1 MNLLQFNLLQF
12 NLLQLLVL
20 RRLGAFLLSVLLPII
35 TIAPLQAKTVDRSQN
50 SSCRGN
56 LNNDLEAPEATLE
69 YQQFSTTRKMS
80 PPVVFSPVPLPGISS
95 PVTSGGNQAF
105 QSSERKANL
114 VPIPGRV
121 RFNPSLLPEKTRWE
135 QRLADQTNPDDRRD
149 PIHQPG
155 NTESYSAID
164 EAPFQSPSKTPLSTF
179 SIDVDTASYSNVR
192 RMITNGQIPPKDSIR
207 IEELLNYFSYD
218 YPQPQINAPFSVN
231 TDIIQAPWNPQ
242 HKLVRIGL
250 KGKQLQEVPPS
261 NLVFLIDV
269 SGSMNS
275 PNRLPLVQRS
285 LCLLTQ
291 QLTNND
297 RVTLVVYAGNAG
309 MVLPPT
315 SGDRKADIFDAIDR
329 LRAGGSTAGGAGIE
343 LAYKEAQKSFIKG
356 GNNRVILAT
365 DGDFNVGAS
374 SDAEMIR
381 LIESH
386 RDKGIFLTVLG
397 FGMNNYKDSKL
408 EQLADRGNGNYAY
421 IDTYNE
427 AKKVLSTDLRGT
439 LFTIAKDVKIQV
451 EFNPKNVQAY
461 RLIGYENRA
470 LKDQDFN
477 DDRKDAGEIGAGH
490 SVTALYEII
499 PPGITPN
506 VKLPTVDDLKYQT
519 PKAATTFS
527 NSNELMQV
535 KLRYKQP
542 TGDTSA
548 LISQT
553 IANQMTP
560 IDRASMDTQF
570 ASAVAMFGLL
580 LRDSEYKGTV
590 SIQEVLKLAKQS
602 KGADSEGYR
611 QEFIQLV
618 ERYNTIP
625 VVNTRRNQ

>member
-1 MNLLQFNLLQF
+1 MPPAVIF
-12 NLLQLLVL
+12 
-20 RRLGAFLLSVLLPII
+20 ALPLAEI
-35 TIAPLQAKTVDRSQN
+35 
-50 SSCRGN
+50 
-56 LNNDLEAPEATLE
+56 
-69 YQQFSTTRKMS
+69 S
-80 PPVVFSPVPLPGISS
+80 PPFA
-95 PVTSGGNQAF
+95 SGGSQAF
-105 QSSERKANL
+105 KSSERKANP
-114 VPIPGRV
+114 VPMAGRV
-121 RFNPSLLPEKTRWE
+121 RLNPSLLPEKTRWE
-135 QRLADQTNPDDRRD
+135 QRLVPPINPNDRRD
-149 PIHQPG
+149 PIRQPS

-231 TDIIQAPWNPQ
+231 TDVIQAPWNPQ
-242 HKLVRIGL
+242 HKLVKIGL

-315 SGDRKADIFDAIDR
+315 SGDRKAEIFDAIDR

-386 RDKGIFLTVLG
+386 RDKGIFLTILG

-451 EFNPKNVQAY
+451 EFNPNNVQAY

-477 DDRKDAGEIGAGH
+477 NDRKDAGEIGAGH

-506 VKLPTVDDLKYQT
+506 VKLPTVDDLKYQI
-519 PKAATTFS
+519 PKVSARLS
-527 NSNELMQV
+527 NPYELMQV

-542 TGDTSA
+542 MSDTSE

-553 IANQMTP
+553 VSDQFRMTSFSRP
-560 IDRASMDTQF
+560 TIDTQF
-570 ASAVAMFGLL
+570 ASAVTMFGML
-580 LRDSEYKGTV
+580 LRDSEFKGNTSIQQILELAKASKGTD
-590 SIQEVLKLAKQS
+590 K
-602 KGADSEGYR
+602 EGYR

-618 ERYNTIP
+618 ERYNTLIP
-625 VVNTRRNQ
+625 TNADRPR

>member
-1 MNLLQFNLLQF
+1 MPPAVIF
-12 NLLQLLVL
+12 
-20 RRLGAFLLSVLLPII
+20 ALPLAEI
-35 TIAPLQAKTVDRSQN
+35 
-50 SSCRGN
+50 
-56 LNNDLEAPEATLE
+56 
-69 YQQFSTTRKMS
+69 S
-80 PPVVFSPVPLPGISS
+80 PPFA
-95 PVTSGGNQAF
+95 SGGSQAF
-105 QSSERKANL
+105 KSSERKANP
-114 VPIPGRV
+114 VPMAGRV
-121 RFNPSLLPEKTRWE
+121 RLNPSLLPEKTRWE
-135 QRLADQTNPDDRRD
+135 QRLVPPINPNDRRD
-149 PIHQPG
+149 PIRQPS

-231 TDIIQAPWNPQ
+231 TDVIQAPWNPQ
-242 HKLVRIGL
+242 HKLVKIGL

-315 SGDRKADIFDAIDR
+315 SGDRKAEIFDAIDR

-386 RDKGIFLTVLG
+386 RDKGIFLTILG

-451 EFNPKNVQAY
+451 EFNPNNVQAY

-506 VKLPTVDDLKYQT
+506 VKLPTVDDLKYQI
-519 PKAATTFS
+519 PKVSEKLS
-527 NSNELMQV
+527 NPYELMQV

-542 TGDTSA
+542 MSDTSE

-553 IANQMTP
+553 VSDQFRMTSFSRP
-560 IDRASMDTQF
+560 TIDTQF
-570 ASAVAMFGLL
+570 ASAVAMFGML
-580 LRDSEYKGTV
+580 LRDSEFKGNTSIQQILELAKASKGTD
-590 SIQEVLKLAKQS
+590 K
-602 KGADSEGYR
+602 EGYR

-618 ERYNTIP
+618 ERYNTLIP
-625 VVNTRRNQ
+625 TNADRPR

>member
-1 MNLLQFNLLQF
+1 MTLLQFNGLKF
-12 NLLQLLVL
+12 NFVQLLIL

-50 SSCRGN
+50 SICRGN
-56 LNNDLEAPEATLE
+56 LNNNLEAPETTLE
-69 YQQFSTTRKMS
+69 NQQFSTTTKMS
-80 PPVVFSPVPLPGISS
+80 AHVVFSPVPLAGISS
-95 PVTSGGNQAF
+95 PVTSVGSQPFKSVN
-105 QSSERKANL
+105 
-114 VPIPGRV
+114 PIPMAGRV
-121 RFNPSLLPEKTRWE
+121 RLNPSLLPEKTRWE
-135 QRLADQTNPDDRRD
+135 QRLASQPNPNDRLA
-149 PIHQPG
+149 PIRQPG

-179 SIDVDTASYSNVR
+179 SIDVDTASYSNAR
-192 RMITNGQIPPKDSIR
+192 RMITNGQIPHKDSIR
-207 IEELLNYFSYD
+207 IEELLNYFSYG
-218 YPQPQINAPFSVN
+218 YPQPENNAPFSVN
-231 TDIIQAPWNPQ
+231 TDVTQAPWNLQ

-315 SGDRKADIFDAIDR
+315 SGDRKAEIFDAIDR

-408 EQLADRGNGNYAY
+408 EQLANRGNGNYAY

-427 AKKVLSTDLRGT
+427 AKKVLGTDLRGT

-451 EFNPKNVQAY
+451 EFNPNNVQAY

-506 VKLPTVDDLKYQT
+506 VKLSTVDDLKYQT

-560 IDRASMDTQF
+560 IDRASMDTKF

-625 VVNTRRNQ
+625 VVNTRRDR

>member
-1 MNLLQFNLLQF
+1 MPPAVIF
-12 NLLQLLVL
+12 
-20 RRLGAFLLSVLLPII
+20 ALPLAEI
-35 TIAPLQAKTVDRSQN
+35 
-50 SSCRGN
+50 
-56 LNNDLEAPEATLE
+56 
-69 YQQFSTTRKMS
+69 S
-80 PPVVFSPVPLPGISS
+80 PPFA
-95 PVTSGGNQAF
+95 SGGSQAF
-105 QSSERKANL
+105 KSSERKANP
-114 VPIPGRV
+114 VPMAGRV
-121 RFNPSLLPEKTRWE
+121 RLNPSLLPEKTRWE
-135 QRLADQTNPDDRRD
+135 QRLVPPINPNDRRD
-149 PIHQPG
+149 PIRQPS

-231 TDIIQAPWNPQ
+231 TDVIQAPWNPQ
-242 HKLVRIGL
+242 HKLVKIGL

-315 SGDRKADIFDAIDR
+315 SGDRKAEIFDAIDR

-386 RDKGIFLTVLG
+386 RDKGIFLTILG

-451 EFNPKNVQAY
+451 EFNPNNVQAY

-477 DDRKDAGEIGAGH
+477 NDRKDAGEIGAGH

-499 PPGITPN
+499 PSGITSN
-506 VKLPTVDDLKYQT
+506 VKLPTVDDLKYQI
-519 PKAATTFS
+519 PKVSARLS
-527 NSNELMQV
+527 NPYELMQV

-542 TGDTSA
+542 MSDTSE

-553 IANQMTP
+553 VSDQFRMTSFSRP
-560 IDRASMDTQF
+560 TIDTQF
-570 ASAVAMFGLL
+570 ASAVTMFGML
-580 LRDSEYKGTV
+580 LRDSEFKGNTSIQQILELAKASKGTD
-590 SIQEVLKLAKQS
+590 K
-602 KGADSEGYR
+602 EGYR

-618 ERYNTIP
+618 ERYNTLIP
-625 VVNTRRNQ
+625 TNADRPR

>member
-1 MNLLQFNLLQF
+1 MNLVKLL
-12 NLLQLLVL
+12 LL
-20 RRLGAFLLSVLLPII
+20 RRFSAFLLSTLFPILA
-35 TIAPLQAKTVDRSQN
+35 IAPLQAKTVPPQPQ
-50 SSCRGN
+50 SSICRGD
-56 LNNDLEAPEATLE
+56 LNAEPIADLDSAGNISVMGR
-69 YQQFSTTRKMS
+69 QQFSTTTKLQGQPIFGAS
-80 PPVVFSPVPLPGISS
+80 PNRAPIVAPGQPPAASPRGS
-95 PVTSGGNQAF
+95 NQP
-105 QSSERKANL
+105 NL
-114 VPIPGRV
+114 YQKVNPQRPSAEFDNREPIR
-121 RFNPSLLPEKTRWE
+121 
-135 QRLADQTNPDDRRD
+135 
-149 PIHQPG
+149 QPG

-164 EAPFQSPSKTPLSTF
+164 ESPFQRPTDKPLSTF
-179 SIDVDTASYSNVR
+179 SIDVDTASYSNAR
-192 RMITNGQIPPKDSIR
+192 RMITDGRVPPKDAVR
-207 IEELLNYFSYD
+207 IEELLNYFSYN
-218 YPQPQINAPFSVN
+218 YAQPQNNEPFSVN
-231 TDIIQAPWNPQ
+231 TDVTQAPWNPE

-250 KGKQLQEVPPS
+250 KGKQLQETPPS

-269 SGSMNS
+269 SGSMNGA
-275 PNRLPLVQRS
+275 NRLPLVQRS

-291 QLTNND
+291 QLKAND
-297 RVTLVVYAGNAG
+297 RVSIVVYAGQAG
-309 MVLPPT
+309 LVLPPT
-315 SGDRKADIFDAIDR
+315 SGDQKDKIFDAIDR

-343 LAYKEAQKSFIKG
+343 LAYKEAQKSFIKN

-408 EQLADRGNGNYAY
+408 EQLADRGNGNHAY
-421 IDTYNE
+421 IDTFNE
-427 AKKVLSTDLRGT
+427 AKKVLVTDLRGT

-451 EFNPKNVQAY
+451 EFNPAKVQAY

-470 LKDQDFN
+470 LKDQEFN

-506 VKLPTVDDLKYQT
+506 VKLPSIDGLKYQT
-519 PKAATTFS
+519 PTATTTPT
-527 NSNELMQV
+527 NPNELMQV

-553 IANQMTP
+553 ILDQDTP
-560 IDRASMDTQF
+560 LERATLDTQF
-570 ASAVAMFGLL
+570 ASSVAMFGLL
-580 LRDSEYKGTV
+580 LRDSEFKGSA
-590 SIQEVLKLAKQS
+590 SIDSILELAIRS
-602 KGADSEGYR
+602 KGVDKEGYR

-618 ERYNTIP
+618 ERYHHI
-625 VVNTRRNQ
+625 TRPRFKPPTTP

>member
-1 MNLLQFNLLQF
+1 MPPAVIF
-12 NLLQLLVL
+12 
-20 RRLGAFLLSVLLPII
+20 ALPLAEI
-35 TIAPLQAKTVDRSQN
+35 
-50 SSCRGN
+50 
-56 LNNDLEAPEATLE
+56 
-69 YQQFSTTRKMS
+69 S
-80 PPVVFSPVPLPGISS
+80 PPFA
-95 PVTSGGNQAF
+95 SGGSQAF
-105 QSSERKANL
+105 KSSERKANP
-114 VPIPGRV
+114 VPMAGRV
-121 RFNPSLLPEKTRWE
+121 RLNPSLLPEKTRWE
-135 QRLADQTNPDDRRD
+135 QRLVPPINPNDRRD
-149 PIHQPG
+149 PIRQPS

-231 TDIIQAPWNPQ
+231 TDVIQAPWNPQ
-242 HKLVRIGL
+242 HKLVKIGL

-315 SGDRKADIFDAIDR
+315 SGDRKAEIFDAIDR

-386 RDKGIFLTVLG
+386 RDKGIFLTILG

-451 EFNPKNVQAY
+451 EFNPNNVQAY

-477 DDRKDAGEIGAGH
+477 NDRKDAGEIGAGH

-499 PPGITPN
+499 PSGITSN
-506 VKLPTVDDLKYQT
+506 VKLPTVDDLKYQI
-519 PKAATTFS
+519 PKVSEKLS
-527 NSNELMQV
+527 NPYELMQV

-542 TGDTSA
+542 MSDTSE

-553 IANQMTP
+553 VSDQFRMTSFSRP
-560 IDRASMDTQF
+560 TIDTQF
-570 ASAVAMFGLL
+570 ASAVTMFGML
-580 LRDSEYKGTV
+580 LRDSEFKGNTSIQQILELAKASKGTD
-590 SIQEVLKLAKQS
+590 K
-602 KGADSEGYR
+602 EGYR

-618 ERYNTIP
+618 ERYNTLIP
-625 VVNTRRNQ
+625 TNADRPR

>member
-1 MNLLQFNLLQF
+1 MTLLQFNGLKF
-12 NLLQLLVL
+12 NFVQLLIL
-20 RRLGAFLLSVLLPII
+20 RRLGAFLLSILLPII

-50 SSCRGN
+50 SICRGN
-56 LNNDLEAPEATLE
+56 LNNNLEAPETTLE
-69 YQQFSTTRKMS
+69 NQQFSTTTTMS
-80 PPVVFSPVPLPGISS
+80 AHVVFSPVPLAGISS
-95 PVTSGGNQAF
+95 PVTSVGSQTFKSVN
-105 QSSERKANL
+105 
-114 VPIPGRV
+114 PIPMAGRV
-121 RFNPSLLPEKTRWE
+121 RLNPSLLLEKTRWE
-135 QRLADQTNPDDRRD
+135 QRLASQPNPNDRLA
-149 PIHQPG
+149 PIRQPG

-179 SIDVDTASYSNVR
+179 SIDVDTASYSNAR
-192 RMITNGQIPPKDSIR
+192 RMITNGQIPHKDSIR
-207 IEELLNYFSYD
+207 IEELLNYFSYG
-218 YPQPQINAPFSVN
+218 YPQPENNAPFSVN
-231 TDIIQAPWNPQ
+231 TDVTQAPWNLQ

-315 SGDRKADIFDAIDR
+315 SGDRKAEIFDAIDR

-427 AKKVLSTDLRGT
+427 AKKVLGTDLRGT

-451 EFNPKNVQAY
+451 EFNPNNVQAY

-506 VKLPTVDDLKYQT
+506 VKLSTVDDLKYQT

-560 IDRASMDTQF
+560 IDHASMDTKF

-590 SIQEVLKLAKQS
+590 SIQEILKLAKQS

-625 VVNTRRNQ
+625 VVNTRRDR

>member
-1 MNLLQFNLLQF
+1 MPPAVIF
-12 NLLQLLVL
+12 
-20 RRLGAFLLSVLLPII
+20 ALPLAEI
-35 TIAPLQAKTVDRSQN
+35 
-50 SSCRGN
+50 
-56 LNNDLEAPEATLE
+56 
-69 YQQFSTTRKMS
+69 S
-80 PPVVFSPVPLPGISS
+80 PPFA
-95 PVTSGGNQAF
+95 SGGSQAF
-105 QSSERKANL
+105 KSSERKANP
-114 VPIPGRV
+114 VPMAGRV
-121 RFNPSLLPEKTRWE
+121 RLNPSLLPEKTRWE
-135 QRLADQTNPDDRRD
+135 QRLVPPINPNDRRD
-149 PIHQPG
+149 PIRQPS
-155 NTESYSAID
+155 NAESYSAID

-231 TDIIQAPWNPQ
+231 TDVIQAPWNPQ
-242 HKLVRIGL
+242 HKLVKIGL

-315 SGDRKADIFDAIDR
+315 SGDRKAEIFDAIDR

-386 RDKGIFLTVLG
+386 RDKGIFLTILG

-451 EFNPKNVQAY
+451 EFNPNNVQAY

-477 DDRKDAGEIGAGH
+477 NDRKDAGEIGAGH

-506 VKLPTVDDLKYQT
+506 VKLPTVDDLKYQI
-519 PKAATTFS
+519 PKVSEKLS
-527 NSNELMQV
+527 NPYELMQV

-542 TGDTSA
+542 MSDTSE

-553 IANQMTP
+553 VSDQFRMTSFSRP
-560 IDRASMDTQF
+560 TIDTQF
-570 ASAVAMFGLL
+570 ASAVTMFGML
-580 LRDSEYKGTV
+580 LRDSEFKGNTSIQQILELAKASKGTD
-590 SIQEVLKLAKQS
+590 K
-602 KGADSEGYR
+602 EGYR

-618 ERYNTIP
+618 ERYNTLIP
-625 VVNTRRNQ
+625 TNADRPR

>member
-1 MNLLQFNLLQF
+1 MKV
-12 NLLQLLVL
+12 LQLLVL
-20 RRLGAFLLSVLLPII
+20 RRISAFLLSTIFPILA
-35 TIAPLQAKTVDRSQN
+35 IAPLQAKTVDRPEGSI
-50 SSCRGN
+50 CRGD
-56 LNNDLEAPEATLE
+56 LNRELEAPTVQLE
-69 YQQFSTTRKMS
+69 KQQFSTTAKLT
-80 PPVVFSPVPLPGISS
+80 PTVIFALPKKEVLRGQAPAQSRYE
-95 PVTSGGNQAF
+95 GG
-105 QSSERKANL
+105 SRSD
-114 VPIPGRV
+114 GRV
-121 RFNPSLLPEKTRWE
+121 RTTFTFGDAGRAN
-135 QRLADQTNPDDRRD
+135 ADRTNLRQ
-149 PIHQPG
+149 PIIRQPG
-155 NTESYSAID
+155 NTESYNAID
-164 EAPFQSPSKTPLSTF
+164 ESPFQRPTQAPLSTF
-179 SIDVDTASYSNVR
+179 SIDVDTAAYSNAR
-192 RMITNGQIPPKDSIR
+192 RMINSGQLPPKDAIR
-207 IEELLNYFSYD
+207 IEELLNYFAYR
-218 YPQPQINAPFSVN
+218 YPQPQNNAPFSVN
-231 TDIIQAPWNPQ
+231 TEVTQAAWNPQ

-250 KGKQLQEVPPS
+250 KGKQLQEIPPS

-269 SGSMNS
+269 SGSMNA

-291 QLTNND
+291 QLSAND
-297 RVTLVVYAGNAG
+297 RVSLVVYAGNAG

-315 SGDRKADIFDAIDR
+315 PGDQKDKIYDAIDR

-343 LAYKEAQKSFIKG
+343 LAYKEAQKSFMQG

-381 LIESH
+381 LIERH

-408 EQLADRGNGNYAY
+408 EQLADRGNGNHAY

-451 EFNPKNVQAY
+451 EFNPAKVQAY

-499 PPGITPN
+499 PIGITPN
-506 VKLPTVDDLKYQT
+506 VKLPTIDDLKYQM
-519 PKAATTFS
+519 PQVATSPS
-527 NSNELMQV
+527 NPNELMQV
-535 KLRYKQP
+535 KLRYKEP
-542 TGDTSA
+542 TGNSSS
-548 LISQT
+548 LITQP
-553 IANQMTP
+553 ILDQMNP

-580 LRDSEYKGTV
+580 MRDSEFKGST
-590 SIQEVLKLAKQS
+590 SIPEILKLAKQS
-602 KGADSEGYR
+602 KGADPESYR

-618 ERYNTIP
+618 ERYDAI
-625 VVNTRRNQ
+625 VKSRS

>member
-1 MNLLQFNLLQF
+1 MPPAVIF
-12 NLLQLLVL
+12 
-20 RRLGAFLLSVLLPII
+20 ALPLAEI
-35 TIAPLQAKTVDRSQN
+35 
-50 SSCRGN
+50 
-56 LNNDLEAPEATLE
+56 
-69 YQQFSTTRKMS
+69 S
-80 PPVVFSPVPLPGISS
+80 PPFA
-95 PVTSGGNQAF
+95 SGGSQAF
-105 QSSERKANL
+105 KSSERKANP
-114 VPIPGRV
+114 VPMAGRV
-121 RFNPSLLPEKTRWE
+121 RLNPSLLPEKTRWE
-135 QRLADQTNPDDRRD
+135 QRLVPPINPNDRRD
-149 PIHQPG
+149 PIRQPS

-231 TDIIQAPWNPQ
+231 TDVIQAPWNPQ
-242 HKLVRIGL
+242 HKLVKIGL

-315 SGDRKADIFDAIDR
+315 SGDRKAEIFDAIDR

-386 RDKGIFLTVLG
+386 RDKGIFLTILG

-451 EFNPKNVQAY
+451 EFNPNNVQAY

-477 DDRKDAGEIGAGH
+477 NDRKDAGEIGAGH

-499 PPGITPN
+499 PSGITSN
-506 VKLPTVDDLKYQT
+506 VKLPTVDDLKYQI
-519 PKAATTFS
+519 PKVSEKLS
-527 NSNELMQV
+527 NPYELMQV

-542 TGDTSA
+542 MSDTSE

-553 IANQMTP
+553 VSDQFRMTSFSRP
-560 IDRASMDTQF
+560 TIDTQF
-570 ASAVAMFGLL
+570 ASAVAMFGML
-580 LRDSEYKGTV
+580 LRDSEFKGNTSIQQILELAKASKGTD
-590 SIQEVLKLAKQS
+590 K
-602 KGADSEGYR
+602 EGYR

-618 ERYNTIP
+618 ERYNTLIP
-625 VVNTRRNQ
+625 TNADRPR

>member
-1 MNLLQFNLLQF
+1 MPPAVIF
-12 NLLQLLVL
+12 
-20 RRLGAFLLSVLLPII
+20 ALPLAEI
-35 TIAPLQAKTVDRSQN
+35 
-50 SSCRGN
+50 
-56 LNNDLEAPEATLE
+56 
-69 YQQFSTTRKMS
+69 S
-80 PPVVFSPVPLPGISS
+80 PPFA
-95 PVTSGGNQAF
+95 SGGSQAF
-105 QSSERKANL
+105 KSSERKANP
-114 VPIPGRV
+114 VPMAGRV
-121 RFNPSLLPEKTRWE
+121 RLNPSLLPEKTRWE
-135 QRLADQTNPDDRRD
+135 QRLVPPINPNDRRD
-149 PIHQPG
+149 PIRQPS

-231 TDIIQAPWNPQ
+231 TDVIQAPWNPQ
-242 HKLVRIGL
+242 HKLVKIGL

-315 SGDRKADIFDAIDR
+315 SGDRKAEIFDAIDR

-386 RDKGIFLTVLG
+386 RDKGIFLTILG

-451 EFNPKNVQAY
+451 EFNPNNVQAY

-477 DDRKDAGEIGAGH
+477 NDRKDAGEIGAGH

-506 VKLPTVDDLKYQT
+506 VKLPTVDDLKYQI
-519 PKAATTFS
+519 PKVSEKLS
-527 NSNELMQV
+527 NPYELMQV

-542 TGDTSA
+542 MSDTSE

-553 IANQMTP
+553 VSDQFRMTSFSRP
-560 IDRASMDTQF
+560 TIDTQF
-570 ASAVAMFGLL
+570 ASAVTMFGML
-580 LRDSEYKGTV
+580 LRDSEFKGNTSIQQILELAKASKGTD
-590 SIQEVLKLAKQS
+590 K
-602 KGADSEGYR
+602 EGYR

-618 ERYNTIP
+618 ERYNTLIP
-625 VVNTRRNQ
+625 TNADRPR

>member
-1 MNLLQFNLLQF
+1 MKLVKLLM
-12 NLLQLLVL
+12 L
-20 RRLGAFLLSVLLPII
+20 RRISTFLLSMLFPILAV
-35 TIAPLQAKTVDRSQN
+35 APLQAKTIAKPIDRPQGSI
-50 SSCRGN
+50 CRGD
-56 LNNDLEAPEATLE
+56 LNAEPITDLD
-69 YQQFSTTRKMS
+69 
-80 PPVVFSPVPLPGISS
+80 
-95 PVTSGGNQAF
+95 SGGNIRIRAVGQQLNYDYKLGGQGITSPAPMTAPPAPMTAPPVAV
-105 QSSERKANL
+105 QPPAASPRGPNQPNL
-114 VPIPGRV
+114 YQKINPQRPSYEQDNREPIR
-121 RFNPSLLPEKTRWE
+121 
-135 QRLADQTNPDDRRD
+135 
-149 PIHQPG
+149 QPG

-164 EAPFQSPSKTPLSTF
+164 ESPFQRPTDKPLSTF
-179 SIDVDTASYSNVR
+179 SIDVDTAAYSNAR
-192 RMITNGQIPPKDSIR
+192 RMITNGQAPPKDAVR
-207 IEELLNYFSYD
+207 IEELLNYFSYN
-218 YPQPQINAPFSVN
+218 YAQPQNNEPFSVS
-231 TDIIQAPWNPQ
+231 TDVTQAPWNPQ

-261 NLVFLIDV
+261 NLTFLIDV
-269 SGSMNS
+269 SGSMS
-275 PNRLPLVQRS
+275 APNRLPLVQRS

-291 QLTNND
+291 QLKAND
-297 RVTLVVYAGNAG
+297 RVSIVVYAGQAG
-309 MVLPPT
+309 LVLPPT
-315 SGDRKADIFDAIDR
+315 SGDQKDRIFDAIDR

-343 LAYKEAQKSFIKG
+343 LAYKEAQKSLIKG

-408 EQLADRGNGNYAY
+408 EQLADRGNGNHAY
-421 IDTYNE
+421 IDTFNE
-427 AKKVLSTDLRGT
+427 AKKVLVTDLRGT

-451 EFNPKNVQAY
+451 EFNPAKVQAY

-499 PPGITPN
+499 PPGITTN
-506 VKLPTVDDLKYQT
+506 VKLPSIDGLKYQT
-519 PKAATTFS
+519 PTATTAPS
-527 NSNELMQV
+527 NPNELMQV

-553 IANQMTP
+553 ILDQTTP
-560 IDRASMDTQF
+560 FERATIDTQF
-570 ASAVAMFGLL
+570 ASSVAMFGLL
-580 LRDSEYKGTV
+580 LRDSEFKGAS
-590 SIQEVLKLAKQS
+590 SIQSVLQLAKRS
-602 KGADSEGYR
+602 KGADPEGYR

-618 ERYNTIP
+618 ERYNTIVSP
-625 VVNTRRNQ
+625 KK